1 MERREEK
8 KEGRQG
14 GKEGGRHQFKRKIEA
29 RFRSNG
35 NIKDKTKE
43 GGMGTGN
50 VVIMISK
57 RMGRKSKVRKWNQ
70 QHTGYKNV
78 SLCLTFLSEYSSFI
92 YGLLCFFNVCWF
104 LAKALDSS
112 AAN

>member
-1 MERREEK
+1 MEKREEK

-43 GGMGTGN
+43 GGKGRGN
-50 VVIMISK
+50 VVIMISR
-57 RMGRKSKVRKWNQ
+57 RMGKKSKVRKWE
-70 QHTGYKNV
+70 T
-78 SLCLTFLSEYSSFI
+78 
-92 YGLLCFFNVCWF
+92 
-104 LAKALDSS
+104 
-112 AAN
+112 AAHRL